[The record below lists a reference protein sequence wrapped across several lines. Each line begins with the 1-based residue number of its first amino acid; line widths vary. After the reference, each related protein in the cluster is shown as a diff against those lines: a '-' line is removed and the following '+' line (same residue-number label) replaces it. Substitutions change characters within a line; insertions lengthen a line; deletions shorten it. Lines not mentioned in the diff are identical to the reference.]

1 MEGED
6 GVPSINTSLLML
18 ELSKDEERLHKAIRE
33 FMSSPSE
40 EPGTCGECGHQL
52 TVDNYVL
59 HHSIHLEDVKQA
71 KLKLLYSPRK
81 RSDEDEEEEE
91 EDDEARMEWS
101 ADEPTKEEKKEEEV
115 ETAGP
120 ASLPPT
126 PPPEKES
133 VEQEIDKLQ
142 QDQRRISQGI
152 TSFMEKMQR
161 GTKQVD
167 CSECEDSLTIVS
179 LVPHFQK
186 HIQDLHEQIESLV
199 KKKNE
204 NKRKLEP
211 SKKETPR
218 KKLKESRPTPAK
230 NKSISVMESKERLGS
245 DEERK
250 KMYKRIYGRK
260 KYQYKINRRA
270 EDVKVSEEE
279 IDAEIA
285 KEKAKYSGQ
294 PILAGDPAETA
305 NMSPGELLRSFVQFG
320 SKEYKHEFKKARD
333 RLYKRKLRVL
343 RMKGIM
349 DNSAALDIPRA
360 DIEVE
365 MLSRYSAN
373 RNIKTEEKMDSDP
386 VQEGSEDHKNILEED
401 LELSLD
407 VDDVGELFKGAETIM
422 GDTSMATLVSEI
434 TDENTMQS
442 ILTDIVVKT
451 TLEEG
456 VQSQIIL

>member
-1 MEGED
+1 M
-6 GVPSINTSLLML
+6 PSINTSLLML
-18 ELSKDEERLHKAIRE
+18 ELSKDEERLHNAIRD
-33 FMSSPSE
+33 FMARPGL
-40 EPGTCGECGHQL
+40 EPGTCAECGHQL
-52 TVDNYVL
+52 TVDNFVL

-71 KLKLLYSPRK
+71 KLKLLYSPHK
-81 RSDEDEEEEE
+81 RSEDDEEEVE
-91 EDDEARMEWS
+91 EARMEWS
-101 ADEPTKEEKKEEEV
+101 RDPQPPPTKKEQKEEEV
-115 ETAGP
+115 EPAAP

-126 PPPEKES
+126 PPPEKEK

-142 QDQRRISQGI
+142 KDQRRISQGI

-161 GTKQVD
+161 GTKQID
-167 CSECEDSLTIVS
+167 CSECEASLTIVN
-179 LVPHFQK
+179 LVQHFQK

-211 SKKETPR
+211 RKETPR
-218 KKLKESRPTPAK
+218 KKLKESRPAPAK
-230 NKSISVMESKERLGS
+230 TKAISTEENKERLGS
-245 DEERK
+245 EEERK

-270 EDVKVSEEE
+270 EDVKVTEEE

-294 PILAGDPAETA
+294 PMLAGGDPVETA
-305 NMSPGELLRSFVQFG
+305 NMSPGELLRNFVQFG

-349 DNSAALDIPRA
+349 DNTAALDIPRS

-365 MLSRYSAN
+365 MLSRYSAS
-373 RNIKTEEKMDSDP
+373 RNVKTEEKP
-386 VQEGSEDHKNILEED
+386 EGETVQEAPEENKNVLEED

-407 VDDVGELFKGAETIM
+407 VDDFGELFKGAETIM

-434 TDENTMQS
+434 TDENKMQS

>member
-1 MEGED
+1 M
-6 GVPSINTSLLML
+6 PSINTSLLML
-18 ELSKDEERLHKAIRE
+18 ELSKDEERLHKAIRD
-33 FMSSPSE
+33 FMAAGPGL
-40 EPGTCGECGHQL
+40 EPGTCAECGHQL
-52 TVDNYVL
+52 TLDNFVL

-71 KLKLLYSPRK
+71 KLKLLYSPHK
-81 RSDEDEEEEE
+81 RSEDDEEEVE
-91 EDDEARMEWS
+91 EARMEWS
-101 ADEPTKEEKKEEEV
+101 VDLEEPKLEQKEEV
-115 ETAGP
+115 EAASPG
-120 ASLPPT
+120 SLPPT
-126 PPPEKES
+126 PPPEKET

-161 GTKQVD
+161 GTKQLD
-167 CSECEDSLTIVS
+167 CSECEASLTILN

-204 NKRKLEP
+204 NKRKLQP
-211 SKKETPR
+211 RKESPR

-230 NKSISVMESKERLGS
+230 SKSISSDENKERLGS
-245 DEERK
+245 EEERK

-270 EDVKVSEEE
+270 EDVKVTEEE

-294 PILAGDPAETA
+294 PLLASGDPAETA

-349 DNSAALDIPRA
+349 DNTAALDIPRA

-373 RNIKTEEKMDSDP
+373 RNVKTDDKPDSET
-386 VQEGSEDHKNILEED
+386 VQEAPEDQKIVLEED